1 MKRRSILLLIAPL
14 AFAPISGSRGQQL
27 VEDITKLAN
36 PKNTDKPSPE
46 FTEKTETPSGT
57 LYRDPKTNQQY
68 FQADGAKSPTK
79 WQPVMRGPAPAPP
92 PAPKSEP
99 AQPDSGLISAEFD
112 IEKHCKHIGSLPT
125 GGSYTLEQT
134 CRNQEREALRKLQGQ
149 SIPPEIEK
157 HCAHLGSLST
167 GGSYSLM
174 LTCVQQEITAK
185 NNLR

>member
-1 MKRRSILLLIAPL
+1 MKL
-14 AFAPISGSRGQQL
+14 AIFVLVAAIPAAGARGQQL

-36 PKNTDKPSPE
+36 PKNTDNPAPA

-57 LYRDPKTNQQY
+57 LYRDQKTNQQY
-68 FQADGAKSPTK
+68 FQADGANSPTK
-79 WQPVMRGPAPAPP
+79 WQPVMRGPSPAAP

-99 AQPDSGLISAEFD
+99 AQPDGGQLSAEFD
-112 IEKHCKHIGSLPT
+112 IGKHCKHIGSLPT

-157 HCAHLGSLST
+157 HCAHLGSLSI

-174 LTCVQQEITAK
+174 LTCVQQEIAAK

>member
-1 MKRRSILLLIAPL
+1 MNL
-14 AFAPISGSRGQQL
+14 AIFVLVAAIPTTNVFGQQL

-36 PKNTDKPSPE
+36 PEHRTIEQKPTPKNLAPE
-46 FTEKTETPSGT
+46 RTPSGMT
-57 LYRDPKTNQQY
+57 VYTEPKPQSRN
-68 FQADGAKSPTK
+68 TK
-79 WQPVMRGPAPAPP
+79 APEARP
-92 PAPKSEP
+92 PAPKHEP
-99 AQPDSGLISAEFD
+99 AQPDGGSLSSEFD